1 MLRLFQLFRRV
12 DKIGSASGG
21 KRVAY
26 ALGNVFLIALAIAAA
41 YGTYWLCA
49 HIGGIFEDNILV
61 GALAA
66 FGIVVCA
73 LSFVVCFLHGVVIQ
87 IALIV
92 CAAKDDTSEERGKNI
107 AAIVLAVLAFV
118 VLIAVAVVLI
128 LFVR

>member
-12 DKIGSASGG
+12 DKIGRASGG
-21 KRVAY
+21 KRIAY
-26 ALGNVFLIALAIAAA
+26 ALENAFLIALTVAAA

-66 FGIVVCA
+66 FGIVLCA
-73 LSFVVCFLHGVVIQ
+73 LSFVVGFLHGVVIQ

-92 CAAKDDTSEERGKNI
+92 CAARDDTP
-107 AAIVLAVLAFV
+107 
-118 VLIAVAVVLI
+118 
-128 LFVR
+128 